1 MKKNNRFLLY
11 GEGSFLNKGCEAIV
25 NTTVKKVRRITDGDI
40 ILATNDID
48 FDSKYYNDII
58 DKYVKGYYRD
68 HELTEEEKAK
78 MEYYNTI
85 EFDYNNFE
93 KIRVKDTIKEIDNC
107 DICMSIGGDNYAYGA
122 SEWLYTINKETK
134 ARNKKT
140 IFWGTSIYEKIDEE
154 EMIRDLKTF
163 DLIIPRET
171 LTYNALAK
179 FIDKDRLLLGPDTAF
194 SLERKEV
201 ELPKVFK
208 NNKKVVGINISP
220 LVIKL
225 EKQENNL
232 LKSVQAL
239 IDKILKDTDYNVI
252 LIPHVYMKG
261 NSDLEALKVVKDLYK
276 EEERV
281 ELLGDRV
288 YDCEELK
295 YVISKCNYLIA
306 ARTHASIAGYS
317 TVVPTLVIGYSV
329 KSKGIALDLFG
340 DYKNYVVPI
349 NEITPNNLIEKFEF
363 IRQNEEQIIKTLK
376 DKMDV
381 YKKEADE
388 LLEKAMERLEYLE
401 EKEITHKN
409 RCTGCMACLNACPKD
424 AIKIVQ
430 DKEGFLHPEI
440 DKEKCTKCGL
450 CKKICPMNQDYKCNI
465 EDPKAYAVIN
475 KNEEERINS
484 SSGGF
489 ISVIAQE
496 VLNDNG
502 VIYGVALEENEAKH
516 IRIDN
521 KNDLYKIMGSKY
533 LQSKIDLILREV
545 KEDLE
550 NGKKVLFTGTPCQI
564 EGLNSYL
571 NKEYNNLICLAVI
584 CHGVP
589 SPEVFKRYLEE
600 KGNIDSVNF
609 RNKNSGWHKFSMK
622 YLYEDGTEEVKKYSE
637 DTYMKGFLK
646 NYFLRESC
654 YNCQAR
660 FDNKNRADIIIGD
673 YWGIENVF
681 PDMDDDKGV
690 SALILNSEKAI
701 NIFEKLKDKLIYR
714 ETNIDDISKAN
725 PVLTKSVKYTKNRD
739 LFFELIKNNQ
749 IEVVID
755 ALKGNEDTE
764 KFHKMRDEVNLLNK
778 NLKDL
783 LEAKQ
788 YFLGQ
793 IEAKENLIQEK
804 DRIYRRKK

>member
-564 EGLNSYL
+564 EGLKSYL
-571 NKEYNNLICLAVI
+571 NKEYSNLICLSVI

-589 SPEVFKRYLEE
+589 SPEIFKRYLEE
-600 KGNIDSVNF
+600 KGNISNIAFKD
-609 RNKNSGWHKFSMK
+609 KKTGWR
-622 YLYEDGTEEVKKYSE
+622 KYSIKYSYENGKIEFNKYNE
-637 DTYMKGFLK
+637 DPYMKGFLK

-660 FDNKNRADIIIGD
+660 FDNKNRADIIVGD
-673 YWGIENVF
+673 FWGIENVF
-681 PDMDDDKGV
+681 PEMDDDKGI